1 MEVVKAMRA
10 LITITKKQLFEP
22 ALKLTNL
29 LLSQIAIE
37 QFNKKDKENCY
48 SHKIIK
54 QMSRKKLKVL
64 LHTIESQQK
73 LMKNISLLKLYQ
85 GKDFIIL

>member
-37 QFNKKDKENCY
+37 QFNKKDKELRD
-48 SHKIIK
+48 SK
-54 QMSRKKLKVL
+54 
-64 LHTIESQQK
+64 SQSAYVFK
-73 LMKNISLLKLYQ
+73 RFEKAH
-85 GKDFIIL
+85 